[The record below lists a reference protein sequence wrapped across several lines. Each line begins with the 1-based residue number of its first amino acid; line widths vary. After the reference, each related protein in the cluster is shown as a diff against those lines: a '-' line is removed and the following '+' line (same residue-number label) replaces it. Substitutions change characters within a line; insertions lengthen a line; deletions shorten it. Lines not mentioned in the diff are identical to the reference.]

1 VAGPRSSLQR
11 RIVLVSGIAETDWYG
26 GETMVAPGV
35 YRSRFENR
43 YGEAWEFEYDPVK
56 GEGLLRGSDVDW
68 QEYRVLDGHVPG
80 LILNDEEI
88 RWLRTEWQKATGE
101 R

>member
-1 VAGPRSSLQR
+1 
-11 RIVLVSGIAETDWYG
+11 
-26 GETMVAPGV
+26 MVAPSE

-43 YGEAWEFEYDPVK
+43 YGEAWEFEYDPAT
-56 GEGLLRGSDVDW
+56 GEGLLRGTDVDW
-68 QEYRVLDGHVPG
+68 QEYRVIEGQVPE

-88 RWLRTEWQKATGE
+88 QWLRTEWQRATGE